1 MPSGLKCLDWHASE
15 SGIQIESL
23 LVLPLLPG
31 LEAAMTIPGEPPL
44 ARSTQQELGRL
55 LRSRRERLL
64 PEDVGLAPGLRRR
77 TRGLRREE
85 VALLANL
92 STTYYTFLE
101 QGRNVRPSRQVLD
114 ALARALHLSG
124 AEHALLCQLAHGAP
138 PADEDPRAET
148 LAPGVAALVDRM
160 DPYPTYVT
168 GRRWDILAANRA
180 ARALF
185 TDWLTLPPDERNI
198 LWFMFTD
205 PRARTIYVEWER
217 EASAQLGRFRA
228 AAARR
233 PDDPEFVELIQR
245 LLNASPEARRWWSR
259 HDVLPLSSGTK
270 RLRHHTLGE
279 LTVHHLVLQVADA
292 PDQKL
297 VTFASTSPDDKRLL
311 SLAQ

>member
-1 MPSGLKCLDWHASE
+1 
-15 SGIQIESL
+15 
-23 LVLPLLPG
+23 
-31 LEAAMTIPGEPPL
+31 MTIPGEPPL

>member
-1 MPSGLKCLDWHASE
+1 MPGGLRCLDSHGSE
-15 SGIQIESL
+15 TGIQLQLL
-23 LVLPLLPG
+23 LVLTLLPSMEG
-31 LEAAMTIPGEPPL
+31 AMTVPEQPPL
-44 ARSTQQELGRL
+44 PRSTQAELGRL
-55 LRSRRERLL
+55 LRACRERLL
-64 PEDVGLAPGLRRR
+64 PEDVGLAPGVRRR

-85 VALLANL
+85 VALLANV

-114 ALARALHLSG
+114 ALARVLHLSG
-124 AEHALLCQLAHGAP
+124 AEHALLHQLAHGAP
-138 PADEDPRAET
+138 PTDQDARAEE

-168 GRRWDILAANRA
+168 GRRWDVLAANRA
-180 ARALF
+180 ACALF
-185 TDWLTLPPDERNI
+185 TDWPTLPPGERNI

-228 AAARR
+228 VAARR
-233 PDDPEFVELIQR
+233 PDDPEFVEFTER

-270 RLRHHTLGE
+270 RLRHDTLGE
-279 LTVHHLVLQVADA
+279 LTVQHLVLQVADA

-297 VTFASTSPDDKRLL
+297 VTFSSSPPDDKRLL
-311 SLAQ
+311 RLAS